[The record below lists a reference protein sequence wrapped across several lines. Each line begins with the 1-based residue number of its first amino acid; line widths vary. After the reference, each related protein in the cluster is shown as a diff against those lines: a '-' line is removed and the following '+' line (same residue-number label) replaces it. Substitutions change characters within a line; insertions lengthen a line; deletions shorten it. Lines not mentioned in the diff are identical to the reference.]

1 MTTTNIKPFFHLKN
15 YKDGISDALLDKSMD
30 ATPRS
35 PEYKQGYAFGRSFSR
50 PEPLTDGEVLDL
62 VYDWVKKWDGNIN
75 VETAGMLELKQI
87 LQENEE

>member
-1 MTTTNIKPFFHLKN
+1 MTSIKPFFHLKN

-30 ATPRS
+30 AAPRS

-62 VYDWVKKWDGNIN
+62 VYDWVKLRMDHS
-75 VETAGMLELKQI
+75 VVQELHDI
-87 LQENEE
+87 LKEHEE